1 MLFRSSIAHLYNGD
15 LLKGWEKYDARWYYE
30 TGSNI
35 KPDLPGPEYNG
46 SQSLIDKIILVYCE
60 QGFGDCI
67 QFSRYILLLEKM
79 AKKVIFVSKPKLV
92 SLFKRN
98 FPNCQIVSQN
108 DGIPAYNY
116 HVALL
121 DLPKCFNTT
130 IDSIPYPISFLSVDE
145 GLKAQW
151 KKILGPKT
159 KLRIGILLSSNSIAY
174 ITKFRS
180 VKVES
185 MIDIFDSNFEFV
197 NLSIDSSDED
207 KKIFEEYASRF
218 IGEYDWIF
226 YVTPS
231 GVKLEDNDVRT
242 TDADYRL
249 IIDNTI
255 RFLCSNNLH
264 KIRNFGIIS
273 GTNEDRLKQIRSYL
287 NL

>member
-1 MLFRSSIAHLYNGD
+1 
-15 LLKGWEKYDARWYYE
+15 
-30 TGSNI
+30 
-35 KPDLPGPEYNG
+35 
-46 SQSLIDKIILVYCE
+46 
-60 QGFGDCI
+60 
-67 QFSRYILLLEKM
+67 M

-207 KKIFEEYASRF
+207 KKIFDTY
-218 IGEYDWIF
+218 
-226 YVTPS
+226 
-231 GVKLEDNDVRT
+231 GVKT
-242 TDADYRL
+242 YTDAMGDFYTTAGL
-249 IIDNTI
+249 VVNLDLVITVDTYMAHLAGSLGIPT
-255 RFLCSNNLH
+255 LVLLH
-264 KIRNFGIIS
+264 KYGSDWRWFLDRIDSPFYSCVKLIRQSERNKFDDMVLSIQK
-273 GTNEDRLKQIRSYL
+273 ELE
-287 NL
+287 NLS